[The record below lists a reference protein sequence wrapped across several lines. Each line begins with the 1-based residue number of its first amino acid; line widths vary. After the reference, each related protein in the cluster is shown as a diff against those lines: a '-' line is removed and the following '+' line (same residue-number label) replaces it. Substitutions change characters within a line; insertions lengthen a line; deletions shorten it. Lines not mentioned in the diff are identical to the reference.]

1 MHILIIGA
9 GSVTRSMI
17 KSALKFSWFR
27 ELSIVDPNS
36 KSIEHL
42 RAYFP
47 NLTFQEFKK
56 IDEALSSSSYDS
68 VWINTPSHLHY
79 EHAFHSLSTT
89 SQILVA
95 KPLTDSYKKS
105 CEIASLA
112 KLRNVVLSVAH
123 QMRYHEHI
131 QYIIQLIREGLVGKI
146 ESIIFH
152 NSKNHPEVGNLSSF
166 HHPVL
171 YEMTCHHFD
180 IISSFLKGFKVS
192 SVYCYGTN
200 LSWSNYRSNSVI
212 NAVI

>member
-36 KSIEHL
+36 KSTEL
-42 RAYFP
+42 RAHFP
-47 NLTFQEFKK
+47 NLIFQEFTS
-56 IDEALSSSSYDS
+56 IDEASSSSSYDS

-79 EHAFHSLSTT
+79 EHIFPSLSTT

-105 CEIASLA
+105 YEITSLA

-123 QMRYHEHI
+123 
-131 QYIIQLIREGLVGKI
+131 
-146 ESIIFH
+146 
-152 NSKNHPEVGNLSSF
+152 
-166 HHPVL
+166 
-171 YEMTCHHFD
+171 
-180 IISSFLKGFKVS
+180 
-192 SVYCYGTN
+192 
-200 LSWSNYRSNSVI
+200 
-212 NAVI
+212 

>member
-27 ELSIVDPNS
+27 KLSIVDPNS
-36 KSIEHL
+36 KSTEQL
-42 RAYFP
+42 RAHFP
-47 NLTFQEFKK
+47 NLIFQEFTS
-56 IDEALSSSSYDS
+56 IDEASSSSYDS

-152 NSKNHPEVGNLSSF
+152 NSKNRPEVGNLSSF
-166 HHPVL
+166 H
-171 YEMTCHHFD
+171 
-180 IISSFLKGFKVS
+180 
-192 SVYCYGTN
+192 
-200 LSWSNYRSNSVI
+200 
-212 NAVI
+212 